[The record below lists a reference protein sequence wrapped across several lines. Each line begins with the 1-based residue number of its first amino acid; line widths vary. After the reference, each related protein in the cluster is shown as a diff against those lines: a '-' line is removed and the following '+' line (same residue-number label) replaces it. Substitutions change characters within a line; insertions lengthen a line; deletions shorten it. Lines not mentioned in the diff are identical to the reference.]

1 MEILKQKEDYKM
13 SNKKNYTNYNNKFQG
28 SRAEVKPVDEAVV
41 EPVMEEEVETVEEAV
56 QEEVVV
62 EETIEEPT
70 TSVGIVECKNKL
82 NVRKLPKK
90 DAMVLCE
97 IPNGS
102 SVQVDLEKSTLEWY
116 NVITPAG
123 IEGFCM
129 KNFVAVK

>member
-1 MEILKQKEDYKM
+1 M

-28 SRAEVKPVDEAVV
+28 SRAEVTPVDEAVV
-41 EPVMEEEVETVEEAV
+41 EPVMEEEVEAVEETVEEV
-56 QEEVVV
+56 IV

-90 DAMVLCE
+90 DAAVLCE
-97 IPNGS
+97 IPNGT